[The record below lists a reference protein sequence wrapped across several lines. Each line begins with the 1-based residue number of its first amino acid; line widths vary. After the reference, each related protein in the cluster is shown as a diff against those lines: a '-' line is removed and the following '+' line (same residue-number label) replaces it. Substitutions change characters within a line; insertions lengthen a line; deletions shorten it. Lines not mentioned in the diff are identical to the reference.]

1 MFQEGDQTHKVDV
14 WSLFVTMLYAGK
26 FRQRSNKFSN
36 VDSAI
41 GNRQPERTCFCSTD
55 ACQVLRRSA
64 SSSFPKK
71 PQIVSQTRGGESASL

>member
-41 GNRQPERTCFCSTD
+41 VNPKERASAAQMLVRYFDGARQAAF
-55 ACQVLRRSA
+55 LR
-64 SSSFPKK
+64 
-71 PQIVSQTRGGESASL
+71 SLK